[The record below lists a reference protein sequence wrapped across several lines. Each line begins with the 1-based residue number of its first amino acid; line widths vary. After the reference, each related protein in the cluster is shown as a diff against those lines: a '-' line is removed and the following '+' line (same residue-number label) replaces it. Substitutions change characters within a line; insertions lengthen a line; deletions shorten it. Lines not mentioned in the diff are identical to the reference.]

1 MTVPPD
7 KSITHRAL
15 IFGAMANGC
24 TIINN
29 PLTALDTISTAN
41 CLRSMGAEIKFG
53 AKWMVRGGN
62 LFGAKIDCGNSGTT
76 MRLLMGVA
84 AGLKSTTIFDGD
96 SSLKKRPMDRVTKP
110 LSLMGA
116 KCEGLKITGGD
127 LCGIDYELPI
137 PSAQVKSA
145 IILAGLRAK
154 GETIL
159 RGRIDSRDHT
169 ENMLAKMGASILQKE
184 GSICV
189 QSSTLQ
195 ATEFYVPG
203 DASSAAYVAALALL
217 IPQGYAYIR
226 KVTSSKTRLGFFDV
240 LKRAGADIAISKNGD
255 EADIVVN
262 NSEFMGFEVDEK
274 EIPYLID
281 EIPLLSLVACFA
293 KGTSIINDVSELT
306 VKESNRLVETQ
317 KLISSLGGQIT
328 VNGNKII
335 ITGSGKLDGGGV
347 YDGYDHR
354 MVMTAAIG
362 YAVGKKEGIIVHHEA
377 VNISYPEFF
386 ELFE

>member
-1 MTVPPD
+1 
-7 KSITHRAL
+7 
-15 IFGAMANGC
+15 
-24 TIINN
+24 
-29 PLTALDTISTAN
+29 
-41 CLRSMGAEIKFG
+41 
-53 AKWMVRGGN
+53 
-62 LFGAKIDCGNSGTT
+62 
-76 MRLLMGVA
+76 
-84 AGLKSTTIFDGD
+84 
-96 SSLKKRPMDRVTKP
+96 
-110 LSLMGA
+110 
-116 KCEGLKITGGD
+116 
-127 LCGIDYELPI
+127 
-137 PSAQVKSA
+137 
-145 IILAGLRAK
+145 
-154 GETIL
+154 
-159 RGRIDSRDHT
+159 
-169 ENMLAKMGASILQKE
+169 MLAKMGASILQKE